1 MHQRFQF
8 SLAGSFA
15 SVVALFAALAV
26 GCARDST
33 VRDLGTR
40 AVVIGV
46 DGADWKIID
55 ALVAE
60 GELPNFEHLRRQ
72 GVWGKIATLTDIP
85 LSPVIWTSVATGKT
99 AAKHGVA
106 WFMVDRPDGTRVPVR
121 SYNRKTKAIWNI
133 LAEQGRKPVVVG
145 WWATYPAEDVDEGAI
160 VSDGLGFH
168 GFGSTARDG
177 EDSRKTYP
185 SALFA
190 PAAVRMPAESE
201 IPAAFA
207 RRFLHLTEEEYR
219 GEMFDAARMARRN
232 PENPIH
238 LFQMYAAT
246 AQGYTSI
253 AEELLSSR
261 DYDLFMM
268 YFEQVDSFSHLFMKY
283 APPKLAWIDDGEFD
297 RYQDVVTEWYKYQDE
312 LLGRVLAKI
321 DLNETAV
328 FLLSDHGFKS
338 GDRRIRSERTVD
350 VRRAHLDHETHGVFI
365 AAGPHIRGGGGE
377 YQGAS
382 VLDITPTVLHYL
394 GFSVARDMDGRVLEG
409 IFEPRFRD
417 EQALRYVATYEDQEE
432 TKEAGTQ
439 VAEEFSAE
447 EMAEQ
452 ERALRTLGYLGGSSS
467 REEPARAGPAAVPE
481 GGESSPEIH
490 NNLGRIHLSQGA
502 LDKAQAEFEQALAL
516 APDNADALLNMGSI
530 QRAKGRVP
538 EAEHFVKRAL
548 RVNPNSIA
556 ALGQLAEIKRD
567 LGELDESVRLYR
579 EALAIDDS
587 PPFLYLGLGDSLQRL
602 GRTEEAA
609 GAFRTVLELDPDSF
623 EAHYNLGVTYLT
635 RGQID
640 EAAARFEKALELN
653 PRHARAAF
661 VLNNLGDIHL
671 RRGQQ
676 EQAIERFRQATEAAP
691 SHLESRYNLGVLY
704 LQGGQVGEAI
714 PLLEQAAALAPDHE
728 AVGASLG
735 MAYLLAGRNEE
746 AYKSLLLVRRLY
758 PRNWIAP
765 LGLSLLHAG
774 ANEKAKARELLAEA
788 LRLGGATAR
797 AEAGNYSILKDLL
810 AEVEAPPSPP

>member
-1 MHQRFQF
+1 MHQRFLS
-8 SLAGSFA
+8 SLGGSFA
-15 SVVALFAALAV
+15 LVVALFAALVV

-145 WWATYPAEDVDEGAI
+145 WWATYPAEDVNEGAI

-246 AQGYTSI
+246 AQGYTAI
-253 AEELLSSR
+253 AEELLSSQ

-297 RYQDVVTEWYKYQDE
+297 RYQDVVAEWYKYQDE

-321 DLNETAV
+321 DLDETAV

-338 GDRRIRSERTVD
+338 GDRRIRVAVLGADYPGLRPTMHVKVGDDIRRGQLLIEDKKLPGVRFTSPGSGKVVAVHRGERRAFLSLVIESERTVD

-365 AAGPHIRGGGGE
+365 AAGPHIRGGGRE

-394 GFSVARDMDGRVLEG
+394 GFSVARNMDGQVLEG

-417 EQALRYVATYEDQEE
+417 QQALRYVATYEDQEE
-432 TKEAGTQ
+432 TEEAGTQ

-452 ERALRTLGYLGGSSS
+452 ERALRTLGYLGGSSGPS
-467 REEPARAGPAAVPE
+467 GKEPASGGPAVS

-516 APDNADALLNMGSI
+516 APDNAEALLNMGSI
-530 QRAKGRVP
+530 RRAKGRVP

-567 LGELDESVRLYR
+567 LGELDESIRLYH

-587 PPFLYLGLGDSLQRL
+587 PPFL
-602 GRTEEAA
+602 GRT
-609 GAFRTVLELDPDSF
+609 
-623 EAHYNLGVTYLT
+623 
-635 RGQID
+635 
-640 EAAARFEKALELN
+640 
-653 PRHARAAF
+653 
-661 VLNNLGDIHL
+661 
-671 RRGQQ
+671 
-676 EQAIERFRQATEAAP
+676 
-691 SHLESRYNLGVLY
+691 SR
-704 LQGGQVGEAI
+704 
-714 PLLEQAAALAPDHE
+714 
-728 AVGASLG
+728 S
-735 MAYLLAGRNEE
+735 
-746 AYKSLLLVRRLY
+746 
-758 PRNWIAP
+758 
-765 LGLSLLHAG
+765 
-774 ANEKAKARELLAEA
+774 
-788 LRLGGATAR
+788 
-797 AEAGNYSILKDLL
+797 
-810 AEVEAPPSPP
+810 